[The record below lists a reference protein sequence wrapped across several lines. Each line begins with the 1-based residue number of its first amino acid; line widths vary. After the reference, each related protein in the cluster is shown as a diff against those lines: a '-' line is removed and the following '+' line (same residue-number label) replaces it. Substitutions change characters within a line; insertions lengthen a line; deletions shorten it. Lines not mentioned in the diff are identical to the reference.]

1 MKKVYTITTTALLIL
16 AAQVLTA
23 QASLNFEGLAAG
35 TNWYID
41 TGDPL
46 TAHPLVNN
54 SLPQTPPNVA
64 ANGNQLGIEVA
75 FTPTRTGTSN
85 VGLTDGD
92 LFGLIDVSIPATAA
106 NNMGDASIDYNAQPP
121 TGGNKVYSLEDP
133 DGLATLNFSKVDL
146 TGATAPMFSMDY
158 IINNTT
164 YEESNGSADRIRIYL
179 SVDDGATTLD
189 LLNATAAAI
198 PITEVWTSLS
208 QDLSAYIGSTVQL
221 IIEFDT
227 DAATE
232 EMAIDNISFTQGSIV
247 PDCVAPVIN
256 GVTLV
261 DCGNGVSGDVTL
273 AIDGELNGATTW
285 QWLYLNEPCENPSA
299 DVYDVGSQVTGN
311 YFDYIDETFYV
322 RATGGCVTEP
332 VCFAFVPS
340 ELLGQPASIS
350 LTVSTYCADAGIQA
364 GLSGGNPAGG
374 VYSGTGVTDDGNG
387 MTFSFDP
394 ATAGVG
400 LISITYT
407 TDTGTACG
415 ESTAETSIEVSALPT
430 VTFTAPGPFNVD
442 AGVQSGLGGGSPTG
456 GVYSGPGVT
465 DDGNGMAYSFDPA
478 AAGVG
483 AHSITY
489 TYTDANGCT
498 ASASGDITVEMML
511 PADNACGGA
520 NDISALFGQAPN
532 ELQTSGLYNNTGYTS
547 ADDPEAGYECFLDN
561 ALQKTVW
568 FSFTG
573 DGNMYQIKTVQC
585 TATDYFDEGDT
596 QVAIYSGDCA
606 NLTPVACNEDED
618 AGNLL
623 FNFNIEVLAEE
634 GVTYLMMIDGWDG
647 RDGEFCIEVTNLTP
661 SATID
666 IQEAGIRLFPN
677 PTTGLVY
684 LEGAAAESIEIL
696 DNTGQLVRRLAQPGN
711 QASLFGLPAGL
722 YLLRIA
728 TREGAYSAR
737 VVME

>member
-1 MKKVYTITTTALLIL
+1 
-16 AAQVLTA
+16 
-23 QASLNFEGLAAG
+23 
-35 TNWYID
+35 
-41 TGDPL
+41 
-46 TAHPLVNN
+46 
-54 SLPQTPPNVA
+54 
-64 ANGNQLGIEVA
+64 
-75 FTPTRTGTSN
+75 
-85 VGLTDGD
+85 
-92 LFGLIDVSIPATAA
+92 
-106 NNMGDASIDYNAQPP
+106 
-121 TGGNKVYSLEDP
+121 
-133 DGLATLNFSKVDL
+133 
-146 TGATAPMFSMDY
+146 
-158 IINNTT
+158 
-164 YEESNGSADRIRIYL
+164 
-179 SVDDGATTLD
+179 
-189 LLNATAAAI
+189 
-198 PITEVWTSLS
+198 
-208 QDLSAYIGSTVQL
+208 
-221 IIEFDT
+221 
-227 DAATE
+227 
-232 EMAIDNISFTQGSIV
+232 
-247 PDCVAPVIN
+247 
-256 GVTLV
+256 
-261 DCGNGVSGDVTL
+261 
-273 AIDGELNGATTW
+273 
-285 QWLYLNEPCENPSA
+285 
-299 DVYDVGSQVTGN
+299 
-311 YFDYIDETFYV
+311 
-322 RATGGCVTEP
+322 
-332 VCFAFVPS
+332 
-340 ELLGQPASIS
+340 
-350 LTVSTYCADAGIQA
+350 
-364 GLSGGNPAGG
+364 
-374 VYSGTGVTDDGNG
+374 
-387 MTFSFDP
+387 
-394 ATAGVG
+394 
-400 LISITYT
+400 
-407 TDTGTACG
+407 
-415 ESTAETSIEVSALPT
+415 
-430 VTFTAPGPFNVD
+430 
-442 AGVQSGLGGGSPTG
+442 
-456 GVYSGPGVT
+456 
-465 DDGNGMAYSFDPA
+465 
-478 AAGVG
+478 
-483 AHSITY
+483 ITY